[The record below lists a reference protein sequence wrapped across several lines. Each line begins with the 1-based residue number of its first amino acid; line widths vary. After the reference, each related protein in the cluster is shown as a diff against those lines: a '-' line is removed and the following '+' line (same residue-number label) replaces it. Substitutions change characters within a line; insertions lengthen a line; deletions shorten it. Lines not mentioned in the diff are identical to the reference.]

1 MYACRPPTARAAS
14 DTRTEERPTKTVL
27 TAHAESQ
34 AARLGPESMRAL
46 HRAWQQA
53 PPMAPAVRAHWWTNI
68 RMRWNCHST
77 AIEGSRLSYKDTVDL
92 LLSHQ
97 VTRPQSEV
105 DLNWVRGHDDALH
118 RLREM
123 ADANEALTASNLQDV
138 HRLIL
143 GGRPYPAVDRY
154 GRRLPFNVR
163 LGAYKTRPNVI
174 PDAAAGVL
182 VEFAPPEA
190 VPRLI
195 DLFVQRYMERLR
207 MHMQDPPAFD
217 PAQLWADA
225 HWDFINIHP
234 FEDGNGRMARWIVN
248 YLAVQVGY
256 PPLII
261 TMPQRTD
268 YFDALRGGPPNAP
281 EPALDNPYAP
291 LPPMTYAIGVPA
303 IPSLRD
309 FMAEQ
314 MVHALEFGIAVA
326 EGRCDPTVAN
336 SAGDPHKPPL
346 PTNGGRMIDMR
357 APALRVQD
365 RNAFDPYADDVWT
378 P

>member
-1 MYACRPPTARAAS
+1 
-14 DTRTEERPTKTVL
+14 
-27 TAHAESQ
+27 
-34 AARLGPESMRAL
+34 
-46 HRAWQQA
+46 
-53 PPMAPAVRAHWWTNI
+53 
-68 RMRWNCHST
+68 
-77 AIEGSRLSYKDTVDL
+77 
-92 LLSHQ
+92 
-97 VTRPQSEV
+97 
-105 DLNWVRGHDDALH
+105 
-118 RLREM
+118 M

-190 VPRLI
+190 VPRLM

-207 MHMQDPPAFD
+207 MHVQDPHAFD

-248 YLAVQVGY
+248 YLAVRMGY

-268 YFDALRGGPPNAP
+268 YFDALRGGSSNAP
-281 EPALDNPYAP
+281 ETASDNPYAP
-291 LPPMTYAIGVPA
+291 LPSMTYAIGVPA

-314 MVHALEFGIAVA
+314 MARALEFGIAVA

-346 PTNGGRMIDMR
+346 PNNGGRMLDMR
-357 APALRVQD
+357 APALRSQD
-365 RNAFDPYADDVWT
+365 RNAFDPYSDDVWT